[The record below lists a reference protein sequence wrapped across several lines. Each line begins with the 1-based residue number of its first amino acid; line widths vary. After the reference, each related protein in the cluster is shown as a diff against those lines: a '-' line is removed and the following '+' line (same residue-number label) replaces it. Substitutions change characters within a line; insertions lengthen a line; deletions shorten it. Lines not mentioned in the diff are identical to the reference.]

1 MDEYVKVQG
10 LSNAI
15 EAGLMD
21 SVLNERGIPHLI
33 VSFHDSAYDGLFQ
46 AQKGWGII
54 RAPEDFKDEIK
65 AIYRYITS
73 HEYEPP
79 SEDADLEAD

>member
-1 MDEYVKVQG
+1 MEEYVKVQT

-33 VSFHDSAYDGLFQ
+33 LSFHDSAYDGLFQ
-46 AQKGWGII
+46 AQKGWGVI
-54 RAPEDFKDEIK
+54 RAPKEFEDEIK
-65 AIYRYITS
+65 TIYREITS

-79 SEDADLEAD
+79 ADGD